1 MNAFSA
7 TCTQEV
13 MRAHCNATISSW
25 LFLLKQISCKE
36 IRGEFSQQVLLM
48 QAYPEQKRGGETVNI
63 IIELFQRQPGQKGL
77 THSNRTSNEA
87 Q

>member
-1 MNAFSA
+1 
-7 TCTQEV
+7 
-13 MRAHCNATISSW
+13 
-25 LFLLKQISCKE
+25 
-36 IRGEFSQQVLLM
+36 M